1 MAGLPQINRFQTGL
15 VTQRNPLNSPYSIV
29 GMNVVTHYDA
39 LIDGLNVEVSNF
51 NTLIR
56 RFGFT
61 AFSANS
67 VTEQPDNIDI
77 FLNLNGTYRTML
89 DTSGHLYWINA
100 GTYTPIIT
108 KTTTNVGRFA
118 TVGNWLYYGDGAD
131 PLKWNGTN
139 LWKWGIAAPTIAPT
153 LTFTALPSD
162 TYITTQQFDPTTEL
176 FTGTLSISTNG
187 GTASVYTF
195 NNDSLT
201 SMAVKLN
208 AGTGS
213 PAPSPTPQVTA
224 SLVQVVFLPHTSA
237 RLLQIASVAPG
248 LSGTLTILSTVSDV
262 TDTTKAFTL
271 LHGTYTGSLIAA
283 VIAPQVSYSW
293 VYVYKNSVTGHIS
306 TASPPVTLITQKI
319 PGSAVLSG
327 PGSTDPQVDQI
338 EVYRTQDGGSSYF
351 LEGTT
356 PNTLPTWTFQDNF
369 LDAPLGTA
377 LFLNTLVIAPLA
389 FANEPPQIGAT
400 DPVFHTGRLWYHV
413 GGTLY
418 YSGGAEVTNGV
429 AVECSPPANYFA
441 LPGSIQK
448 KISTANGLLVF
459 LTDDVYLIT
468 GLDIS
473 SYYAQLFARNLGIG
487 NPDGVVYDGQTLY
500 VYNSKRQLYS
510 LTTSK
515 TTEIGFAVGDVL
527 RNNFNPATTHMTL
540 HRGDSTDYAL
550 YVSNGT
556 DRYMRYYPDGNSW
569 SPAAIPAMSCGVVKS
584 VTTAPGTTQMMLL
597 PNTPTASVYQV
608 FYRNTSL
615 NSDKL
620 VPFTASAT
628 VGSLVL
634 AQAGQKPAIVEQVGT
649 NARRVGSLFGLSLRT
664 DNVAGSFEPI
674 LFAVDDPPNATP
686 STTLYTSRWYLKQT
700 NNPVNQTI
708 SNIQLKFDWI
718 AEDAPN
724 ELYGFY
730 LWNSK
735 Q

>member
-1 MAGLPQINRFQTGL
+1 MALPAINRFQAGL

-61 AFSANS
+61 AFSVNS
-67 VTEQPDNIDI
+67 VAEQPDNIDV

-108 KTTTNVGRFA
+108 KTTANTGRFA
-118 TVGNWLYYGDGAD
+118 TVGNWMYYGDGAD

-139 LWKWGIAAPTIAPT
+139 LWKWGITAPVVAPT
-153 LTFTALPSD
+153 LAFAAQTKDSYISSIQFNPS
-162 TYITTQQFDPTTEL
+162 TEL
-176 FTGTLSISTNG
+176 FTGTLSIQVG
-187 GTASVYTF
+187 GLPAAPGTVYTF
-195 NNDSLT
+195 INNSLNDIVT
-201 SMAVKLN
+201 SLN
-208 AGTGS
+208 AGT
-213 PAPSPTPQVTA
+213 QVTA
-224 SLVQVVFLPHTSA
+224 SLLQFIVYNPPSA
-237 RLLQIASVAPG
+237 LRSLQIQSNTVG
-248 LSGTLTILSTVSDV
+248 LGGVLTILSTLIDV

-271 LHGTYTGSLIAA
+271 LHGAQFGPLQQNTAFT
-283 VIAPQVSYSW
+283 APLVNYSW
-293 VYVYKNSVTGHIS
+293 VFVYKNSVTGHIS
-306 TASPPVTLITQKI
+306 TASPPVTLIAQKL
-319 PGSAVLSG
+319 PGTATLSG

-338 EVYRTQDGGSSYF
+338 ELYRTQDGGSSYF
-351 LEGTT
+351 LVTGFS
-356 PNTLPTWTFQDNF
+356 NVLPTWTVVDSSFDT
-369 LDAPLGTA
+369 PLGTQG
-377 LFLNTLVIAPLA
+377 FLNTLVIAPLA
-389 FANEPPQIGAT
+389 FANEPPQVAAT

-441 LPGSIQK
+441 LPGTIQK

-527 RNNFNPATTHMTL
+527 RNNFNPATTHITL

-556 DRYMRYYPDGNSW
+556 DRYLRYYPDGNSW

-584 VTTAPGTTQMMLL
+584 VTTSPGTTRMMLL

-620 VPFTASAT
+620 VPFAASAT

-634 AQAGQKPAIVEQVGT
+634 AQAGQKPAVVEQVGT

-664 DNVAGSFEPI
+664 DNVAGPFEPI

-718 AEDAPN
+718 AEDQPN